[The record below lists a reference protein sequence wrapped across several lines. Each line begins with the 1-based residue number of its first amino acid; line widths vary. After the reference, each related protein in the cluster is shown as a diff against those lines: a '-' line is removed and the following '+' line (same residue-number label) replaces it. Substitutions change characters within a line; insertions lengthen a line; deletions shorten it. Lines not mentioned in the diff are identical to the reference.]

1 MKILRSEREK
11 QRNNKVKFPIS
22 SLQSARIFSR
32 RLLLETIRICAVFRS
47 SLLRSTDFSSDRI
60 TKASPRQCE
69 TSRIRLDFHWTI
81 FPHDRW
87 TGELFLFFNERRK
100 KKKKKI
106 NRHVHVFSFYFFSSE
121 RNWIM
126 VIE

>member
-47 SLLRSTDFSSDRI
+47 SLLRSADFSSDRI

-87 TGELFLFFNERRK
+87 TGELFLFFNGRK
-100 KKKKKI
+100 KKEEEENKSPFACI
-106 NRHVHVFSFYFFSSE
+106 FFLFFLRE

-126 VIE
+126 IIE